1 MATYFITGGAG
12 FLGINLARYLLDR
25 GHRIISYDVVS
36 FDYPERDRIVEVTG
50 DIRDPKTLNESM
62 KGSDIVVHSAA
73 ALPLY
78 TPKNIRSTD
87 IDGTRNVCEAALY
100 NGVKR
105 LIHISST
112 AVYGMSDYIPLRESD
127 RLDAVGEYGKAK
139 IEAEMICTE
148 YRQAGLC
155 IPIVRPKSFI
165 GPERL
170 GIFAL
175 FYDWAADGRGF
186 PMIGDGNN
194 RYQLLDV
201 EDLCQAIY
209 LCATVDMVKA
219 NDTYNI
225 GAKEFTTLKEDYQAV
240 LDVAG
245 FGKKIRGFPA
255 APVIWILRVLEML
268 RLSPLYMWVY
278 ETAAKDSI
286 VSIEKAEKV
295 LGFAAQYSN
304 KQALIRNFQ
313 WYLQHRDEF
322 RNVSGVSHRVP
333 WKQGILSWAKM
344 LF

>member
-1 MATYFITGGAG
+1 
-12 FLGINLARYLLDR
+12 
-25 GHRIISYDVVS
+25 
-36 FDYPERDRIVEVTG
+36 
-50 DIRDPKTLNESM
+50 
-62 KGSDIVVHSAA
+62 
-73 ALPLY
+73 
-78 TPKNIRSTD
+78 
-87 IDGTRNVCEAALY
+87 
-100 NGVKR
+100 
-105 LIHISST
+105 
-112 AVYGMSDYIPLRESD
+112 
-127 RLDAVGEYGKAK
+127 
-139 IEAEMICTE
+139 
-148 YRQAGLC
+148 
-155 IPIVRPKSFI
+155 
-165 GPERL
+165 
-170 GIFAL
+170 
-175 FYDWAADGRGF
+175 
-186 PMIGDGNN
+186 MIGDGNN

-255 APVIWILRVLEML
+255 APMIWILRVLEML

>member
-36 FDYPERDRIVEVTG
+36 FDYPDRDRIVEVTG
-50 DIRDPKTLNESM
+50 GIRDPKTLSESM

-87 IDGTRNVCEAALY
+87 IDGTRNVCEAALC

-112 AVYGMSDYIPLRESD
+112 AVYGMSDYIPLREND

-255 APVIWILRVLEML
+255 APMIWILRVLEML

-286 VSIEKAEKV
+286 VSI
-295 LGFAAQYSN
+295 
-304 KQALIRNFQ
+304 
-313 WYLQHRDEF
+313 
-322 RNVSGVSHRVP
+322 
-333 WKQGILSWAKM
+333 
-344 LF
+344 